1 MGTFICQIYQENVP
15 QETCSIKMKSW
26 QGSAYFLPLFLLFL
40 VSYSIRNTLTI
51 DTFWNSYID
60 HCFIGHSLVGHSCI
74 FNNKHFYLVLDLV
87 SSYRLIV
94 QKLFILV
101 KVNTMWMFLWH
112 NTRNII
118 VVASRNVIKLFFYI
132 EIFDLKERLPK
143 QLYVSIAF

>member
-1 MGTFICQIYQENVP
+1 MSTFICQIYQENVP

-40 VSYSIRNTLTI
+40 VSYSIRNT
-51 DTFWNSYID
+51 FWDSYIH
-60 HCFIGHSLVGHSCI
+60 HCFIGQSSVGHSCI
-74 FNNKHFYLVLDLV
+74 FNNKHFYLLLDLV

-118 VVASRNVIKLFFYI
+118 VVASRNVIKLFFFI
-132 EIFDLKERLPK
+132 EIFDLKERFPK
-143 QLYVSIAF
+143 QLYLSIAF